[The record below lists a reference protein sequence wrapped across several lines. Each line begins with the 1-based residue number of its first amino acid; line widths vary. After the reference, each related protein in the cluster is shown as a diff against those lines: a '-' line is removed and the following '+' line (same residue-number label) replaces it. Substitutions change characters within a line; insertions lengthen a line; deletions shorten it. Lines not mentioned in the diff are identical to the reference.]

1 MFITILMMFLAIV
14 VRFLV
19 LVFLGCVLLLVRM
32 LLPGFLVLCLWV
44 LVFLVVLLG
53 FQDRCLERYGF

>member
-1 MFITILMMFLAIV
+1 LFITILIMFLAIV

-44 LVFLVVLLG
+44 LVFLVLLLR
-53 FQDRCLERYGF
+53 F